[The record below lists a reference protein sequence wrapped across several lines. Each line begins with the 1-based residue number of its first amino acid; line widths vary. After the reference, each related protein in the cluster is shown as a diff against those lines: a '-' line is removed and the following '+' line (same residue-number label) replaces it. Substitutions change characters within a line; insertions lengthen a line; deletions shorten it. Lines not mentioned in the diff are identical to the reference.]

1 MRTLWRVAV
10 AAVFVAFLAWDTWE
24 AIGNAL
30 GLPAFY
36 VALGIAER
44 LPWPLLV
51 AGILLPAVGAGVGL
65 WLGRKR
71 SLAGAILVYLIVLAS
86 VSALSLSLLA
96 AEQAWRAHVQTLLM
110 G

>member
-1 MRTLWRVAV
+1 MSTLWRV
-10 AAVFVAFLAWDTWE
+10 FVTLRFLALLAWDVWE
-24 AIGNAL
+24 ALGNAL

-36 VALGIAER
+36 SALGIGDR
-44 LPWPLLV
+44 LPWVLLGL
-51 AGILLPAVGAGVGL
+51 GILLPVAGGGVGL

-71 SLAGAILVYLIVLAS
+71 SIAGRVLIYLIILAV

-96 AEQAWRAHVQTLLM
+96 AEQAWRAYVQTTLM

>member
-1 MRTLWRVAV
+1 MSTFWRVAV
-10 AAVFVAFLAWDTWE
+10 AALFVALLAWDTWE

-44 LPWPLLV
+44 LPWPLLAV
-51 AGILLPAVGAGVGL
+51 GIALPGVGAGVGL

-71 SLAGAILVYLIVLAS
+71 SLAGAILVYLIVSAS

>member
-1 MRTLWRVAV
+1 MRALWRITV
-10 AAVFVAFLAWDTWE
+10 AAVFLAALAWDTWE

-36 VALGIAER
+36 VALGIADR
-44 LPWPLLV
+44 LPWVLLGLGV
-51 AGILLPAVGAGVGL
+51 VLPALGAGVGL
-65 WLGRKR
+65 WLARKR
-71 SLAGAILVYLIVLAS
+71 SLAGALLVYLVVLAS

-96 AEQAWRAHVQTLLM
+96 AKQAWRAHVQTLLM